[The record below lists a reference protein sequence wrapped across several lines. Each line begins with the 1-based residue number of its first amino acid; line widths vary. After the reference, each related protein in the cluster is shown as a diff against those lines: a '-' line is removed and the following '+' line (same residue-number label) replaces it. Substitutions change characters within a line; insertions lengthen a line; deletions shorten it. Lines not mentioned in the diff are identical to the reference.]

1 MKTNIILHFL
11 ILFTAYA
18 GCSSDEDILPAQPGN
33 VIVLMY
39 HRIVNGPATN
49 LYERSASDLE
59 NDLKFLKANSI
70 NVITFS
76 DLEQIL
82 SDGQMPAGN
91 SAILT
96 FDDGDH
102 SLYSIVKP
110 LLLKY
115 NMKATFFLWTYM
127 VGHDSFVSWTEV
139 EEMSYYMSGGGE
151 HPFTFGSHSYSHVYL
166 TKSRTSFATEEEYN
180 RFLDYQLG
188 VSKEMIEA
196 HTPEKVNV
204 LSLPYGDGAGDSDII
219 TAAKRN
225 GYKFIR
231 TSKWEAITD
240 PDINLFEIPSLPVLD
255 DTTTDLIWSYL
266 NQ

>member
-1 MKTNIILHFL
+1 MKVMIILPALFL
-11 ILFTAYA
+11 LMITA
-18 GCSSDEDILPAQPGN
+18 GCSPDEDNEQADPGN
-33 VIVLMY
+33 IIVLMY
-39 HRIVNGPATN
+39 HRIVNGPAAN

-70 NVITFS
+70 NVITFN
-76 DLEQIL
+76 DLEKVL
-82 SDGQMPAGN
+82 SAGRMPAGN

-102 SLYSIVKP
+102 SLYSTVKP

-127 VGHDSFVSWTEV
+127 VGHDSFVNWTEV
-139 EEMSYYMSGGGE
+139 EEMSNYISDDGDR
-151 HPFTFGSHSYSHVYL
+151 PFTFGSHTYSHQYL
-166 TKSRTSFATEEEYN
+166 LKSRTGFETTEEYN
-180 RFLDYQLG
+180 GFLDYEMG
-188 VSKEMIEA
+188 VSRSMIEA
-196 HTPEKVNV
+196 HTPMEVNI
-204 LSLPYGDGAGDSDII
+204 LSLPYGDGAGDPDII
-219 TAAKRN
+219 SAAKRN

-240 PDINLFEIPSLPVLD
+240 PDINFFEIPSLPVLD

>member
-11 ILFTAYA
+11 ILFTCFA

-59 NDLKFLKANSI
+59 DDLKFLKANSI
-70 NVITFS
+70 NVIPFS

-102 SLYSIVKP
+102 SWYSIVKP

-115 NMKATFFLWTYM
+115 KMKATFFLWTYM
-127 VGHDSFVSWTEV
+127 IGHDSFINWTEV
-139 EEMSYYMSGGGE
+139 EEMSYYTTEEGE

-166 TKSRTSFATEEEYN
+166 LQSRASFETEEEYN
-180 RFLDYQLG
+180 AFLDYQLG

-196 HTPEKVNV
+196 HTP
-204 LSLPYGDGAGDSDII
+204 GA
-219 TAAKRN
+219 
-225 GYKFIR
+225 
-231 TSKWEAITD
+231 
-240 PDINLFEIPSLPVLD
+240 
-255 DTTTDLIWSYL
+255 
-266 NQ
+266 